1 MRVFILLLSVLFAA
15 SVARAQS
22 PPAPGAS
29 GVEVVK
35 YSWNKERIGWE
46 QNPFGGT
53 NENFHQMQF
62 RARAE
67 KRATDAKRSGNSA
80 EAGKLEREAQVA
92 TAIVDAE
99 RQKKG
104 PARYAFHYK
113 VSVANHGAKAIR
125 EIDWD
130 YVFFDAATGQEL
142 GRREFTSTEKIDPGK
157 HRELSFLI
165 PSPPT
170 QTISVY
176 SLGKKERVGLL
187 EQVVVVRVLYEDGA
201 VWQATPAP

>member
-1 MRVFILLLSVLFAA
+1 MRVFVLLLSALFAA

-22 PPAPGAS
+22 PPAPDAS
-29 GVEVVK
+29 GIEVVK
-35 YSWNKERIGWE
+35 YSWSKERIGWE
-46 QNPFGGT
+46 QNPFGGP

-67 KRATDAKRSGNSA
+67 KRAADAKQRG
-80 EAGKLEREAQVA
+80 GPGGGTLEREAKVA
-92 TAIVDAE
+92 NAIVEAE

-113 VSVANHGAKAIR
+113 VSVANHSAKAIR